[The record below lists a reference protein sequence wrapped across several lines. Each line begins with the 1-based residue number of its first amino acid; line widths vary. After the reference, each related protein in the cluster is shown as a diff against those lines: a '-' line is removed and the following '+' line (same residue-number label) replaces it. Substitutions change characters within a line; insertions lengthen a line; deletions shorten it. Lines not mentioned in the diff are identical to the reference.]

1 MFGVK
6 LRAFDVITHISRQS
20 AFSMRI
26 LVTTIPFSG
35 MKIDAPISLEALNN
49 RLQEGSYEDS
59 VIFLEAPMADLTL
72 TRTHGGV
79 MVKGI
84 ISGRCKQECGTCSD
98 PVPHEI
104 VASID
109 WILQTDSD
117 RAGHNDELDDP
128 GIIVYQGEH
137 VDLEDYLQEALILQ
151 ISPFWH
157 PSRDEGER
165 CSVCARDCSRHSW
178 RISESDASAPARA
191 TKQGSSFGSL
201 LQGALT
207 KRKK

>member
-1 MFGVK
+1 
-6 LRAFDVITHISRQS
+6 
-20 AFSMRI
+20 MRI

-59 VIFLEAPMADLTL
+59 VTFLEAPFADLTF

-84 ISGRCKQECGTCSD
+84 ISGRCRQECATCSD
-98 PVPHEI
+98 PIAHEI
-104 VASID
+104 VAPID

-117 RAGHNDELDDP
+117 RAGQDDELDDP
-128 GIIVYQGEH
+128 GVIVYQGEH
-137 VDLEDYLQEALILQ
+137 VELEDHLQEALILQ

-157 PSRDEGER
+157 PPREAHER

-178 RISESDASAPARA
+178 RIAGPETKTAAPT

-201 LQGALT
+201 LQGALA
-207 KRKK
+207 KGKK